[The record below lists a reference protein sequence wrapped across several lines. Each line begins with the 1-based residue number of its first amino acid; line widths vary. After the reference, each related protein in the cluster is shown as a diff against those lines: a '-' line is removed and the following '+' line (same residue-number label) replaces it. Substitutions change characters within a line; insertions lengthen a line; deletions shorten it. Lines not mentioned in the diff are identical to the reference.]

1 MGDKKY
7 SIKKF
12 PKVLCLQLKRFVV
25 NDNRQIKKITSK
37 ISIAE
42 KLNLQEFSSTSRD
55 ETQSFSYKL
64 LSYVEHQGSSIGS
77 GHYTGIF

>member
-25 NDNRQIKKITSK
+25 NDNRQIKKNTSK

-55 ETQSFSYKL
+55 ETQSCSYKL
-64 LSYVEHQGSSIGS
+64 LSYVEHQGSSIRS